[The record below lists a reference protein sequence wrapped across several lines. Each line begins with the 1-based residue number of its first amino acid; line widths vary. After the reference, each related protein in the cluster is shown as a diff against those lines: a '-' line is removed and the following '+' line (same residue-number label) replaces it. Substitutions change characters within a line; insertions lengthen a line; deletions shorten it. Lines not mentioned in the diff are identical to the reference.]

1 MISSRPK
8 QSIGGQNNLNKC
20 HYWKRKTRGNENK
33 RRKNYA
39 LDDKDV
45 FSCDDKALSVFLL
58 TLSSA

>member
-1 MISSRPK
+1 MVKIILTNVIIGKGK
-8 QSIGGQNNLNKC
+8 QGE
-20 HYWKRKTRGNENK
+20 NENK
-33 RRKNYA
+33 RRENYA